1 MDKTKQDIAYF
12 ISFCIEQYK
21 EAKGLSGSEA
31 MSLLSEYGVLEYLA
45 EHWEILHTQGR
56 QWIIEDI
63 DEFIKARDKYYQI
76 VSKKDDRAFP
86 SQPLGNFEVT
96 QENVHLLIPSKLS
109 WMANMLAEDKGIS
122 IVEAMKMLYSS
133 EVYARL
139 EKESTKAWHLGP
151 VALYEEFGSV
161 AKVCV

>member
-1 MDKTKQDIAYF
+1 MDKTKRDIAYF
-12 ISFCIEQYK
+12 VSFCIEQYK
-21 EAKGLSGSEA
+21 EAKYLSGSKTA
-31 MSLLSEYGVLEYLA
+31 TLLSEYGVLEYLA

-86 SQPLGNFEVT
+86 RHSLGNLDIT

-109 WMANMLAEDKGIS
+109 CMANMLAEDKGIS
-122 IVEAMKMLYSS
+122 IVEAMKMLFSS

-139 EKESTKAWHLGP
+139 DKESTKAWHLGP
-151 VALYEEFGSV
+151 VALYEEFQNN
-161 AKVCV
+161 

>member
-12 ISFCIEQYK
+12 LSFCIEQYK

-31 MSLLSEYGVLEYLA
+31 MALLSEYGVLEYLA

-76 VSKKDDRAFP
+76 VSKKDDQAFP
-86 SQPLGNFEVT
+86 SQPLGNLEVT

-151 VALYEEFGSV
+151 VALYEEFQNN
-161 AKVCV
+161 

>member
-21 EAKGLSGSEA
+21 DARCLSGSKTA
-31 MSLLSEYGVLEYLA
+31 ASLAEYGVLEYLA
-45 EHWEILHTQGR
+45 EHWEVLHTQGR

-63 DEFIKARDKYYQI
+63 DVFIKARDKYYQI
-76 VSKKDDRAFP
+76 VSKKDDRAFQ

-96 QENVHLLIPSKLS
+96 QKNVHLLIPSKLS

-151 VALYEEFGSV
+151 VALYEEFQNN
-161 AKVCV
+161 

>member
-1 MDKTKQDIAYF
+1 M
-12 ISFCIEQYK
+12 
-21 EAKGLSGSEA
+21 
-31 MSLLSEYGVLEYLA
+31 EYLA

-96 QENVHLLIPSKLS
+96 QKNVHLLIPSKLS
-109 WMANMLAEDKGIS
+109 WMANMLAEDRGIS

-139 EKESTKAWHLGP
+139 EEESTKAWHLGP
-151 VALYEEFGSV
+151 VALYEEFLHING
-161 AKVCV
+161 

>member
-1 MDKTKQDIAYF
+1 MDMTKQDIAYF

-21 EAKGLSGSEA
+21 DARCLSGSKTA
-31 MSLLSEYGVLEYLA
+31 ASLAEYGVLEYLA
-45 EHWEILHTQGR
+45 EHWEVLHTQGR

-76 VSKKDDRAFP
+76 VSKKDDQAFP
-86 SQPLGNFEVT
+86 SQPLSNLEVT
-96 QENVHLLIPSKLS
+96 QKNVHLLIPSKLS

-151 VALYEEFGSV
+151 VALYEEFQNN
-161 AKVCV
+161 

>member
-1 MDKTKQDIAYF
+1 MDKTKRDIAYF
-12 ISFCIEQYK
+12 VSFCIEQYK
-21 EAKGLSGSEA
+21 EAKYLSGSKTA
-31 MSLLSEYGVLEYLA
+31 ALLSEYGVLEYLA

-76 VSKKDDRAFP
+76 VSKKDDRAFS

-151 VALYEEFGSV
+151 VALYEEFQNN
-161 AKVCV
+161 

>member
-1 MDKTKQDIAYF
+1 MA
-12 ISFCIEQYK
+12 
-21 EAKGLSGSEA
+21 
-31 MSLLSEYGVLEYLA
+31 EYGVLEYLA

-86 SQPLGNFEVT
+86 RHSLGNLEIT

-151 VALYEEFGSV
+151 VALYEEFQNN
-161 AKVCV
+161 

>member
-12 ISFCIEQYK
+12 LSFCIEQYK

-31 MSLLSEYGVLEYLA
+31 MALLSEYGVLEYLA

-96 QENVHLLIPSKLS
+96 QKNVHLLIPSKLS
-109 WMANMLAEDKGIS
+109 WMANMLAEDRGIS

-139 EKESTKAWHLGP
+139 EEESTKAWHLGP
-151 VALYEEFGSV
+151 VALYEEFLHINE
-161 AKVCV
+161 

>member
-12 ISFCIEQYK
+12 LSFCIEQYK
-21 EAKGLSGSEA
+21 EAKGLSGSDA
-31 MSLLSEYGVLEYLA
+31 MALLSEYGVLEYLA

-76 VSKKDDRAFP
+76 VSKKDVQAFP
-86 SQPLGNFEVT
+86 SQPLGNLEVT
-96 QENVHLLIPSKLS
+96 QKNVHLLIPSKLS
-109 WMANMLAEDKGIS
+109 WMANMLAEDRGIS

-139 EKESTKAWHLGP
+139 EEESTKVWHLGP
-151 VALYEEFGSV
+151 VALYEDFLHING
-161 AKVCV
+161 

>member
-1 MDKTKQDIAYF
+1 
-12 ISFCIEQYK
+12 
-21 EAKGLSGSEA
+21 

-86 SQPLGNFEVT
+86 SQPLGNLEVT

-151 VALYEEFGSV
+151 VALYEEFQNN
-161 AKVCV
+161 

>member
-21 EAKGLSGSEA
+21 EAKCLSGSKTA
-31 MSLLSEYGVLEYLA
+31 ALLSEYGVLEYLS

-56 QWIIEDI
+56 QWLVEDI

-76 VSKKDDRAFP
+76 VSKKDDAAFP
-86 SQPLGNFEVT
+86 RHSLGNLEVT

-151 VALYEEFGSV
+151 VALYEEFQNN
-161 AKVCV
+161 

>member
-12 ISFCIEQYK
+12 LSFCIEQYK

-31 MSLLSEYGVLEYLA
+31 MALLSEYGVLEYLA

-76 VSKKDDRAFP
+76 ASKKDDQAFP
-86 SQPLGNFEVT
+86 SQPLSNLEVT
-96 QENVHLLIPSKLS
+96 QKNVHLLIPSKLS
-109 WMANMLAEDKGIS
+109 WMANMLAEDRGIS

-139 EKESTKAWHLGP
+139 EEESTKAWHLGP
-151 VALYEEFGSV
+151 VALYEEFLHING
-161 AKVCV
+161 

>member
-1 MDKTKQDIAYF
+1 M
-12 ISFCIEQYK
+12 
-21 EAKGLSGSEA
+21 
-31 MSLLSEYGVLEYLA
+31 EYLA

-96 QENVHLLIPSKLS
+96 QKNVHLLIPSKLS
-109 WMANMLAEDKGIS
+109 WMANMLAEDRGIS

-139 EKESTKAWHLGP
+139 EEESTKAWHLGP
-151 VALYEEFGSV
+151 VALYEGFLHING
-161 AKVCV
+161 

>member
-12 ISFCIEQYK
+12 LSFCIEQYK

-31 MSLLSEYGVLEYLA
+31 MALLSEYGVLEYLA

-76 VSKKDDRAFP
+76 VSKKDDQAFP
-86 SQPLGNFEVT
+86 SQPLGNLEIT
-96 QENVHLLIPSKLS
+96 QKNVHLLIPSKLS
-109 WMANMLAEDKGIS
+109 WMANMLAEDRGIS

-139 EKESTKAWHLGP
+139 EEESTKAWHLGP
-151 VALYEEFGSV
+151 VALYEEFLHINE
-161 AKVCV
+161 

>member
-31 MSLLSEYGVLEYLA
+31 LSLLSEYGVLEYLA

-86 SQPLGNFEVT
+86 RHSLGNLEIT

-151 VALYEEFGSV
+151 VALYEEFLNN
-161 AKVCV
+161 

>member
-1 MDKTKQDIAYF
+1 M
-12 ISFCIEQYK
+12 
-21 EAKGLSGSEA
+21 
-31 MSLLSEYGVLEYLA
+31 LSEYGVLEYLA

-76 VSKKDDRAFP
+76 VSKKDDEAFP
-86 SQPLGNFEVT
+86 RHSLGNLDVT

-151 VALYEEFGSV
+151 VALYEEFQNN
-161 AKVCV
+161 

>member
-1 MDKTKQDIAYF
+1 M
-12 ISFCIEQYK
+12 
-21 EAKGLSGSEA
+21 
-31 MSLLSEYGVLEYLA
+31 LLSEYGVLEYLA

-76 VSKKDDRAFP
+76 VSKKDDQAFP
-86 SQPLGNFEVT
+86 SQPLGNHEVT
-96 QENVHLLIPSKLS
+96 QKNVHLLFPSKLS
-109 WMANMLAEDKGIS
+109 WMANMLAEDRGIS

-139 EKESTKAWHLGP
+139 EEESTKAWHLGP
-151 VALYEEFGSV
+151 VALYEEFLLH
-161 AKVCV
+161 

>member
-1 MDKTKQDIAYF
+1 
-12 ISFCIEQYK
+12 
-21 EAKGLSGSEA
+21 

-45 EHWEILHTQGR
+45 ERWEILHTQGR

-76 VSKKDDRAFP
+76 VSKKDDQAFP
-86 SQPLGNFEVT
+86 SQPLGNLEVT
-96 QENVHLLIPSKLS
+96 QKNVHLLIPSKLS
-109 WMANMLAEDKGIS
+109 WMANMLAEDRGIS

-139 EKESTKAWHLGP
+139 EEESTKAWHLGP
-151 VALYEEFGSV
+151 VALYEEFLHING
-161 AKVCV
+161 

>member
-12 ISFCIEQYK
+12 LSFCIEQYK

-45 EHWEILHTQGR
+45 EHWVILHTQGR

-76 VSKKDDRAFP
+76 VSKKDDQAFP
-86 SQPLGNFEVT
+86 SQPLGNLEVT

-139 EKESTKAWHLGP
+139 EKESIKAWHLGP
-151 VALYEEFGSV
+151 VALYEEFQNN
-161 AKVCV
+161 

>member
-76 VSKKDDRAFP
+76 VSKKDDEAFP
-86 SQPLGNFEVT
+86 RHSLGNLDVT

-151 VALYEEFGSV
+151 VALYEEFQNN
-161 AKVCV
+161 

>member
-31 MSLLSEYGVLEYLA
+31 MSSLSEYGVLEYLA

-76 VSKKDDRAFP
+76 VSKKDDQAFP
-86 SQPLGNFEVT
+86 SQPLGNLEVT

-151 VALYEEFGSV
+151 VALYEEFQNN
-161 AKVCV
+161 

>member
-86 SQPLGNFEVT
+86 RHSLGNLEIT

-151 VALYEEFGSV
+151 VALYEEFQNN
-161 AKVCV
+161 

>member
-12 ISFCIEQYK
+12 LSFCIEQYK

-31 MSLLSEYGVLEYLA
+31 MALLSEYGVLEYLA

-76 VSKKDDRAFP
+76 VSKKDDQAFP
-86 SQPLGNFEVT
+86 SRPLGNLEVT
-96 QENVHLLIPSKLS
+96 QKNVHLLIPSKLS
-109 WMANMLAEDKGIS
+109 WMANMLAEDRGIS

-139 EKESTKAWHLGP
+139 EEESTKAWHLGP
-151 VALYEEFGSV
+151 VALYEEFLHING
-161 AKVCV
+161 

>member
-96 QENVHLLIPSKLS
+96 QKNVHLLIPSKLS

-151 VALYEEFGSV
+151 VALYEEFQNN
-161 AKVCV
+161 